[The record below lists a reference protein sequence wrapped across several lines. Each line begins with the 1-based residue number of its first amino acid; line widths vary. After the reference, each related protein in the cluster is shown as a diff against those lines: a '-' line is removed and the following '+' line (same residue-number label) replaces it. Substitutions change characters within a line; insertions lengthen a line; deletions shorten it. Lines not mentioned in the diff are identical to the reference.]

1 MMTTIVQ
8 TTNLT
13 KQFDQKPILDTIN
26 LDVPAG
32 QLLGLLGPNGAG
44 KTTLLDILMGVR
56 RPSSG
61 TAELF
66 GQDPRSE
73 AVRQR
78 IGVARQQTDLPS
90 TWRVGELV
98 DFVAAHFAD
107 PFPVEELLD
116 RFDLAD
122 LVAHQAGSLS
132 GGQQRRVAVAL
143 AFAGRPELVFLD
155 EPTTGLDVDA
165 RRGLWDGIRSFRSD
179 GGTVIVTS
187 HYIEEVEAL
196 ADRVVVLDD
205 GRILADG
212 SLSQIRSR
220 VRLARVT
227 LTRAQLPTLQ
237 AATDIERDGEKT
249 HVLTSDAPALVRE
262 LVTSGAVFDDIAIAS
277 ASLEDAFLALTG
289 DRMPSSKE
297 STS

>member
-1 MMTTIVQ
+1 MTTIVQ

-13 KQFDQKPILDTIN
+13 KQFEQTPVLDTIN

-32 QLLGLLGPNGAG
+32 QLLGLLGPNCAG

-61 TAELF
+61 EAELF
-66 GQDPRSE
+66 GRDPRSE
-73 AVRQR
+73 AVRER
-78 IGVARQQTDLPS
+78 IGVARQQTDLPA

-98 DFVAAHFAD
+98 DFVAAHFTD
-107 PFPVEELLD
+107 PFPAEELLD
-116 RFDLAD
+116 RFGLTDLAG
-122 LVAHQAGSLS
+122 HQAGSLS

-165 RRGLWDGIRSFRSD
+165 RRELWDGIRSFRSD

-196 ADRVVVLDD
+196 ADRVVVLDG

-220 VRLARVT
+220 VRLSRVT

-237 AATDIERDGEKT
+237 EATDIEHDGEKT
-249 HVLTSDAPALVRE
+249 YLLTSDAPALVRE
-262 LVTSGAVFDDIAIAS
+262 LVASGAVFDDISIAS

-289 DRMPSSKE
+289 DRMPSSKG